1 MVVKFQ
7 YDPKRKEVRIVSD
20 YLPNIKERFSVK
32 NPGARFNRF
41 QRFLPQRIYA
51 ITAAGYCGIGL
62 VPEIIKYLKEQN
74 IPFTI
79 ELNQEYNDILQQIHI
94 VTPGRELQ
102 VKKLKSQFELRD
114 YQQVAVGKALDS
126 GYGVVE
132 LATGGG
138 KTLIIA
144 NLVYGALHE
153 IEPTQKILIVVPDLG
168 LVSQTYKDFVSYNF
182 PIEIVSKWTGNT
194 ELDPNARVIIANMG
208 ILQSKSSDITWFNKV
223 GLLIVDECHKLRRGN
238 KVCKLLDKIPTLRR
252 IGFTGTLPES
262 DIDTWNINN
271 FIGPVIFKKT
281 TTELREA
288 AGGEYIANAQ
298 CLAIKLDYNFKPDYT
313 AVAASQRYLL
323 ELDYIHNSIFRN
335 KIIKQLANNFK
346 NNCLI
351 LIDHIAH
358 GDNLYKELSTLTD
371 KQVFFIQGSV
381 EVEDRRKVQEIMET
395 HNNVVCI
402 AISKIFSTGISIKN
416 IHYIV
421 FAAGGKSK
429 IKTLQS
435 IGRGLRVHESKD
447 ILTLVDIVDN
457 LIYGI
462 KHYDKR
468 KEFYDLEKIKITE
481 KAITESA
488 S

>member
-1 MVVKFQ
+1 MVVEFQ
-7 YDPKRKEVRIVSD
+7 YDTKRKEVKIVSEF
-20 YLPNIKERFSVK
+20 LNNIKEHFSVK
-32 NPGARFNRF
+32 NPGAKFNRY

-51 ITAAGYCGIGL
+51 ITNAGYCGVGL
-62 VPEIIKYLKEQN
+62 VPEIIKYLNSQT
-74 IPFTI
+74 IPFEIKT
-79 ELNQEYNDILQQIHI
+79 NQEYNDAINNIHI
-94 VTPGRELQ
+94 VTSDLKPNI
-102 VKKLKSQFELRD
+102 KKLKSDFELRD
-114 YQQVAVGKALDS
+114 YQQIAVNKALD
-126 GYGVVE
+126 YGHGIIE

-144 NLVYGALHE
+144 NLTYAALHE
-153 IEPTQKILIVVPDLG
+153 IDLLQKILIVVPDLG
-168 LVSQTYKDFVSYNF
+168 LVSQTYKDFISYNF
-182 PIEIVSKWTGNT
+182 PMELVSKWTGDT
-194 ELDPNARVIIANMG
+194 ELNPNARVIIANMG

-223 GLLIVDECHKLRRGN
+223 GLLVVDECHKLRRGN
-238 KVCKLLDKIPTLRR
+238 KVCKLIDKIPTLRR

-271 FIGPVIFKKT
+271 FIGPIIFKKT

-288 AGGEYIANAQ
+288 SGGEYIANAQ
-298 CLAIKLDYNFKPDYT
+298 CLAIKLNYDFKPDYT
-313 AVAASQRYLL
+313 AVTASQRYLL
-323 ELDYIHNSIFRN
+323 ELDYIHNSTFRN
-335 KIIKQLANNFK
+335 KVIKQLANNFK

-358 GDNLYKELSTLTD
+358 GDNLYRELSTLTD

-435 IGRGLRVHESKD
+435 IGRGLRVHENKD
-447 ILTLVDIVDN
+447 ILTLIDIVDD

-468 KEFYDLEKIKITE
+468 KEFYELEQIKITE
-481 KAITESA
+481 KTIIES
-488 S
+488 

>member
-1 MVVKFQ
+1 MVVEFQ
-7 YDPKRKEVRIVSD
+7 YDPKRKEVKIVSD
-20 YLPNIKERFSVK
+20 FLPSIKEHFSVK

-41 QRFLPQRIYA
+41 ARFMPQRIYA
-51 ITAAGYCGIGL
+51 ITPAGYCGIGL
-62 VPEIIKYLKEQN
+62 VPGIIEFLNNQN
-74 IPFTI
+74 IPFEIKVNQDYKDIVQHTHI
-79 ELNQEYNDILQQIHI
+79 LNTDNFKTLNSEF
-94 VTPGRELQ
+94 
-102 VKKLKSQFELRD
+102 KLRD
-114 YQQVAVGKALDS
+114 YQETAVSKALDS

-144 NLVYGALHE
+144 NLVYAALHQ
-153 IEPTQKILIVVPDLG
+153 IEPTEKILIVVPDLG
-168 LVSQTYKDFVSYNF
+168 LVSQTYKDFTSYNF
-182 PIEIVSKWTGNT
+182 PIEIVSKWTGST

-208 ILQSKSSDITWFNKV
+208 ILQSKSSDISWFSKV
-223 GLLIVDECHKLRRGN
+223 GLLVVDECHKLRRGN
-238 KVCKLLDKIPTLRR
+238 KVCKLLDKVPTLRR
-252 IGFTGTLPES
+252 IGFTGTLPENN
-262 DIDTWNINN
+262 IDTWNINN

-281 TTELREA
+281 TTELRAA

-298 CLAIKLDYNFKPDYT
+298 CLAIKLDYDFKPDYT
-313 AVAASQRYLL
+313 AVSSGQRYLL
-323 ELDYIHNSIFRN
+323 ELDYIHNSKFRN
-335 KIIKQLANNFK
+335 KVIKQLAHNFK

-371 KQVFFIQGSV
+371 KQVYFIQGSV
-381 EVEDRRKVQEIMET
+381 EVEERRRVQEIMEQ

-435 IGRGLRVHESKD
+435 IGRGLRVHENKD
-447 ILTLVDIVDN
+447 ILTLVDIVDD

-481 KAITESA
+481 KAITESGT
-488 S
+488 

>member
-1 MVVKFQ
+1 MVVEFQ
-7 YDPKRKEVRIVSD
+7 YDPKRKEVKIVSEF
-20 YLPNIKERFSVK
+20 LNNIKEHFSVK
-32 NPGARFNRF
+32 NPGARFNRY

-51 ITAAGYCGIGL
+51 ITNAGFCGVGL
-62 VPEIIKYLKEQN
+62 VPEIINYLNSQT
-74 IPFTI
+74 IPFEI
-79 ELNQEYNDILQQIHI
+79 KVNQEYSDIIHGIHI
-94 VTPGRELQ
+94 LTPG
-102 VKKLKSQFELRD
+102 SQKTLNSEFQLRD
-114 YQQVAVGKALDS
+114 YQELAVSKALDS

-144 NLVYGALHE
+144 NLVYAALHE

-208 ILQSKSSDITWFNKV
+208 ILQSKLSDITWFNKV
-223 GLLIVDECHKLRRGN
+223 GLLVVDECHKIRRGN
-238 KVCKLLDKIPTLRR
+238 KVCKILDKVPTLRR

-298 CLAIKLDYNFKPDYT
+298 AIALHIEYGTKPDYT
-313 AVAASQRYLL
+313 AVAASQRYLT
-323 ELDYIHNSIFRN
+323 ELDFIHVNKFRN
-335 KIIKQLANNFK
+335 NIIKNIINKISNNS
-346 NNCLI
+346 LI
-351 LIDHIAH
+351 LVDHIAH
-358 GDNLYKELSTLTD
+358 GEALFNELTALAD
-371 KQVFFIQGSV
+371 KQVYFIQGSV
-381 EVEDRRKVQEIMET
+381 EVEDRKKVQELMEL
-395 HNNVVCI
+395 HNNVVCV

-447 ILTLVDIVDN
+447 ILTVIDIVDE
-457 LIYGI
+457 LIYGS
-462 KHYDKR
+462 KHYVKR
-468 KEFYDLEKIKITE
+468 KEFYDLEQIKITE
-481 KAITESA
+481 KTITES
-488 S
+488 

>member
-1 MVVKFQ
+1 MVVEFK
-7 YDPKRKEVRIVSD
+7 YDPKRKEVKIVSNF
-20 YLPNIKERFSVK
+20 LANIKEHFSVK
-32 NPGARFNRF
+32 NPGARFNHF
-41 QRFLPQRIYA
+41 QRFMPQRIYA
-51 ITAAGYCGIGL
+51 ITAAGYIGIGL
-62 VPEIIKYLKEQN
+62 VPEVISYLKSQN
-74 IPFTI
+74 IPFNI
-79 ELNQEYNDILQQIHI
+79 EIDQAYNDVLQLIHI
-94 VTPGRELQ
+94 AAPGSSQ
-102 VKKLKSQFELRD
+102 KTLKSEFELRD
-114 YQQVAVGKALDS
+114 YQQVAVSKALDN
-126 GYGVVE
+126 GYGIVE

-144 NLVYGALHE
+144 NLVYAALHE
-153 IEPTQKILIVVPDLG
+153 VKPTEKILIVVPDLG
-168 LVSQTYKDFVSYNF
+168 LVTQTYKDFISYNF
-182 PIEIVSKWTGNT
+182 PMEIVSKWTGST
-194 ELDPNARVIIANMG
+194 ELDSNARVIIANMG
-208 ILQSKSSDITWFNKV
+208 ILQSKSSDVSWFNKV

-238 KVCKLLDKIPTLRR
+238 KVCKLLDKVPTLRR
-252 IGFTGTLPES
+252 IGFTGTLPEN
-262 DIDTWNINN
+262 DIDKWNI
-271 FIGPVIFKKT
+271 IKILGPVIFKKT
-281 TTELREA
+281 TTELRA
-288 AGGEYIANAQ
+288 STGGEYIANAQ
-298 CLAIKLDYNFKPDYT
+298 GLAIKLDYDFKPDYT
-313 AVAASQRYLL
+313 AVASAQRYLL

-335 KIIKQLANNFK
+335 KVIKQLANNFK

-358 GDNLYKELSTLTD
+358 GDNLYKEISTLTD

-435 IGRGLRVHESKD
+435 IGRGLRVHENKD

-462 KHYDKR
+462 KHYSKR
-468 KEFYDLEKIKITE
+468 KEFYALEKIKITE
-481 KAITESA
+481 KTITETT
-488 S
+488 

>member
-1 MVVKFQ
+1 MVVEFQ
-7 YDPKRKEVRIVSD
+7 YDPKRKEVKIVSD
-20 YLPNIKERFSVK
+20 FLPSIKEHFSVK

-41 QRFLPQRIYA
+41 ARFMPQRIYA
-51 ITAAGYCGIGL
+51 ITPAGYCGIGL
-62 VPEIIKYLKEQN
+62 VPGIIEFLNNQN
-74 IPFTI
+74 IPFEIKVNQDYKDIVQHTHI
-79 ELNQEYNDILQQIHI
+79 LNTDNFKTLNSEF
-94 VTPGRELQ
+94 
-102 VKKLKSQFELRD
+102 KLRD
-114 YQQVAVGKALDS
+114 YQETAVSKALDS

-144 NLVYGALHE
+144 NLVYAALHQ
-153 IEPTQKILIVVPDLG
+153 IEPTEKILIVVPDLG
-168 LVSQTYKDFVSYNF
+168 LVSQTYKDFTSYNF

-208 ILQSKSSDITWFNKV
+208 ILQSKSSDISWFSKV
-223 GLLIVDECHKLRRGN
+223 GLLVVDECHKLRRGN
-238 KVCKLLDKIPTLRR
+238 KVCKLLDKVPTLRR
-252 IGFTGTLPES
+252 IGFTGTLPENN
-262 DIDTWNINN
+262 IDTWNINN

-281 TTELREA
+281 TTELRAA

-298 CLAIKLDYNFKPDYT
+298 CLAIKLDYDFKPDYT
-313 AVAASQRYLL
+313 AVSSGQRYLL
-323 ELDYIHNSIFRN
+323 ELDYIHNSKFRN
-335 KIIKQLANNFK
+335 KVIKQLAHNFK

-371 KQVFFIQGSV
+371 KQVYFIQGSV
-381 EVEDRRKVQEIMET
+381 EVEERRRVQEIMEQ

-435 IGRGLRVHESKD
+435 IGRGLRVHENKD
-447 ILTLVDIVDN
+447 ILTLVDIVDD

-481 KAITESA
+481 KTITETA
-488 S
+488 